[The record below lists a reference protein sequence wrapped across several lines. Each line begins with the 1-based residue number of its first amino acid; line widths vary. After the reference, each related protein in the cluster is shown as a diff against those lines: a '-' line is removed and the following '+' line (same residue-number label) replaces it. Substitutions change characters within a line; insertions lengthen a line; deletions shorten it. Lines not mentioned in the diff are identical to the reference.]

1 MPRITTVRAG
11 ATARLVRARR
21 VVPLFRAL
29 ETAAVGEDAAALWAD
44 IRRQRRAGTA
54 SIAANLA
61 AKTALR
67 CEEQVLGDMLF
78 TMPPDTNY
86 RLVHEG
92 RLASARSSGAGSRTC
107 CSAAAHHDGGGQP

>member
-1 MPRITTVRAG
+1 MRAG

-54 SIAANLA
+54 SIAANVA

-67 CEEQVLGDMLF
+67 CEEQVLADMLF
-78 TMPPDTNY
+78 TMPPDTYY

-92 RLASARSSGAGSRTC
+92 WPAREVPGLARGPAAARLPTMT
-107 CSAAAHHDGGGQP
+107 AAAHHDGGCPP